1 MDPSTRTTVMDA
13 LLLAAAGLFTLL
25 TGIVEAVRIF
35 AIESIVDPGLALL
48 GLAAMIMGGL
58 TTAAVGL
65 GIWLGHVRPA
75 LARTVA
81 VTAGWLILWFPL
93 TMALGIATDLY
104 PASQLAA
111 TALCVLGISA
121 AVAAPVRS
129 GRGVTGTTDGLGRVD
144 RRP

>member
-1 MDPSTRTTVMDA
+1 MMDA
-13 LLLAAAGLFTLL
+13 LLPAAAGLFTLL
-25 TGIVEAVRIF
+25 TGIVEAVRTF

-65 GIWLGHVRPA
+65 GVWLGHVPPA
-75 LARTVA
+75 LPRTVA

-93 TMALGIATDLY
+93 TIALGIATDMY

-121 AVAAPVRS
+121 AVAALVRS
-129 GRGVTGTTDGLGRVD
+129 GRGVPGPRTAPGG
-144 RRP
+144 

>member
-1 MDPSTRTTVMDA
+1 MTPSTRPTMMDA

-25 TGIVEAVRIF
+25 TGLVEAVRIF
-35 AIESIVDPGLALL
+35 AIESIVDPGLAQL
-48 GLAAMIMGGL
+48 GLAAMIIGGL

-65 GIWLGHVRPA
+65 GVCLGHVRLSLP
-75 LARTVA
+75 RTVA

-93 TMALGIATDLY
+93 TIALGIATDMY

-111 TALCVLGISA
+111 TALCLVGIST
-121 AVAAPVRS
+121 AVAAVVRS
-129 GRGVTGTTDGLGRVD
+129 GRGVTGATDGSKRLS